1 MDLQPLMM
9 AIREAAGD
17 RVWSA
22 GVKLARDGRVVGER
36 STDDEVVLSVAV
48 PGATVAPKVYLWPGD
63 EDWTCD
69 CDREACAHAAAAVIA
84 LSRALKAGKPLPKP
98 KSLPTL
104 RYAIRRVEG
113 GLALGREVVRY
124 GDAEPLK
131 GPLQSTGVALTEADQ
146 RIDATLTMGERN
158 LPAAAWRRILE
169 ALEGAGSAV
178 TLDDEPVKVSGETV
192 PPVALVKD
200 HGDGWRVTLHR
211 PAGVSESFRG
221 GVMRVGQTLRP
232 ADNGGLSPNQR
243 SGLIRGVIFG
253 PDEVGRLVG
262 DFLPRLRH
270 GVTVKIKSDRLPAA
284 EASPPRALLTLT
296 PVEEGLEIEASI
308 VYGDPPTARVQQD
321 RLVQIGRVIPVR
333 DRSAEV
339 ALRRKVDEAIQLP
352 VGRKLRLDGPA
363 ALDFVR
369 TRLPV
374 FPGDVAG
381 EPGRW
386 RVREQPVRVRLERYE
401 GGEGGGLGMRVRSE
415 ASASEIA
422 AAWQEGRSLVQLT
435 DGGFAPLPVDLLT
448 RHGHAIL
455 DLLQS
460 ADADGAL
467 PSHAA
472 GPAAAVADDLG
483 ASPPDL
489 SHLRPLVDGF
499 EGVPAVPLP
508 EGLQATLRGYQKDG
522 ADWLAFLRSAGLSGI
537 LADDMGLGKTLQA
550 LCALGSVEGP
560 SLVVAPTSVLRNW
573 VSEAARFMPRLRC
586 CLYHG
591 PSRKLDKTADIIVTS
606 YAIVRLDPALSAVDW
621 RYVVL
626 DEAQAIKNPDSQTA
640 RAVFGLKSE
649 HRLSLTGTPVENRLD
664 ELFSQLHFL
673 MPGFLGTRAGFR
685 ERYARP
691 AEAGDLAAAR
701 ALRARIKPFVLRRL
715 KQDVAKDLPPRTDVV
730 RYCQLTVAQKRGI
743 ELVRA
748 ASQAKVMEALG
759 AKRTLEVLEYLLRL
773 RQGACHAALLPGRAP
788 ESAEADS
795 GKLTVLM
802 EELDR
807 VIAEGHKA
815 LVFSQW
821 TGFLDLIQVELRA
834 AGFEHLRLDGSTRDR
849 QGLVDR
855 FQAEDGPPVFLIS
868 LKAGGTGLN
877 LTAADYVFHTDPWW
891 NPAVEDQATDRAHR
905 IGQSRPVISVKL
917 VSEGTVEEKIL
928 ALQAR
933 KRQLASAAIGD
944 EAEFVRGIDREDL
957 RALLS

>member
-1 MDLQPLMM
+1 MM

-48 PGATVAPKVYLWPGD
+48 PGATRSPQVFLWPGD
-63 EDWTCD
+63 ADWTCD
-69 CDREACAHAAAAVIA
+69 CDREVCAHAAAAVIA

-98 KSLPTL
+98 KGLPTL
-104 RYAIRRVEG
+104 RYAIKRVAG
-113 GLALGREVVRY
+113 GLALQREIVQY
-124 GDAEPLK
+124 GEAEPLV
-131 GPLQSTGVALTEADQ
+131 GALQSAGVALTDADN
-146 RIDATLTMGERN
+146 RIDAALSMGERN
-158 LPAAAWRRILE
+158 LPAAAWHRILE
-169 ALEGAGSAV
+169 GLAGAGSAV

-211 PAGVSESFRG
+211 PAGVSEAFQG
-221 GVMRVGQTLRP
+221 GVMRLGDTLRP
-232 ADNGGLSPNQR
+232 ADSGGLSPNQR
-243 SGLIRGVIFG
+243 SGLIRGVVFG
-253 PDEVGRLVG
+253 PADVGRLVG
-262 DFLPRLRH
+262 DFLPRLRQ
-270 GVTVKIKSDRLPAA
+270 GVTVKIKSDRLPTA

-296 PVEEGLEIEASI
+296 PVEEGLEIEAAI
-308 VYGDPPTARVQQD
+308 VYGDPPTARVYQD
-321 RLVQIGRVIPVR
+321 RLVQLGRTIPVR

-339 ALRRKVDEAIQLP
+339 ALRRKVDDAIQLP
-352 VGRKLRLDGPA
+352 VGRKLRLDGTA

-369 TRLPV
+369 DRLPR

-381 EPGRW
+381 APGRW
-386 RVREQPVRVRLERYE
+386 RVRESPVQVRLEPID
-401 GGEGGGLGMRVRSE
+401 GGAGGGLGLRVRSE
-415 ASASEIA
+415 ASAEALA
-422 AAWQEGRSLVQLT
+422 AAWQEGRSLVALT
-435 DGGFAPLPVDLLT
+435 DGGYAPLPAELLA

-460 ADADGAL
+460 ADSDGAL
-467 PSHAA
+467 PAHAA
-472 GPAAAVADDLG
+472 GPAAEVAGDLG
-483 ASPPDL
+483 APPPDL
-489 SHLRPLVDGF
+489 SRLRPLVEGF
-499 EGVPAVPLP
+499 EGVPEVPLP
-508 EGLQATLRGYQKDG
+508 EGVCATLRGYQKDG
-522 ADWLAFLRSAGLSGI
+522 VDWLAFLRGAGLSGV

-573 VSEAARFMPRLRC
+573 ISEASRFLPRLKT

-591 PSRKLDKTADIIVTS
+591 PNRVLDTSADIVVTS
-606 YAIVRLDPALSAVDW
+606 YAIVRLDPTLREVDW
-621 RYVVL
+621 TYAVL

-640 RAVFGLKSE
+640 RAVFALKSE

-673 MPGFLGTRAGFR
+673 MPGFLGTRSSFK

-691 AEAGDLAAAR
+691 AEAGDLSAAR

-730 RYCQLTVAQKRGI
+730 RYCQLTPAQERGI

-773 RQGACHAALLPGRAP
+773 RQGACHAALLPGRTP
-788 ESAEADS
+788 KSTEADS

-807 VIAEGHKA
+807 VLAEGHKA

-821 TGFLDLIQVELRA
+821 TGFLDLIQADLRA
-834 AGFEHLRLDGSTRDR
+834 SGIEHLRLDGSTRDR

-855 FQAEDGPPVFLIS
+855 FQEDDGPPVFLIS

-905 IGQSRPVISVKL
+905 IGQTRPVISVKL

-928 ALQAR
+928 TLQER

-944 EAEFVRGIDREDL
+944 EAEFVRGIDRDDL